1 MCISGYVI
9 NPEEVRPAQRYLMF
23 LRAQKATPPIKP
35 RPLDYL
41 DVAASIL
48 VKNWKWFK
56 NILSRDNNMPI
67 LCRDNYGPCALS
79 QKKGQDEINNHT
91 KSPYI
96 RVIKQNRVGGMY
108 SAKNLDMAIRF
119 SL

>member
-23 LRAQKATPPIKP
+23 LRAQKATPPLKP

-48 VKNWKWFK
+48 VKNRKWFK
-56 NILSRDNNMPI
+56 NILSRDNYGPI
-67 LCRDNYGPCALS
+67 LCMDNYEPILRRDNYRPCTLS
-79 QKKGQDEINNHT
+79 QKGQDEINSHT

-96 RVIKQNRVGGMY
+96 RVIKQNRV
-108 SAKNLDMAIRF
+108 KNL
-119 SL
+119 L